1 MATKDKEK
9 KTNKERKR
17 WRDKGEER
25 VIRRQH
31 VGYKIQGK
39 EKTSQGKR
47 LGDKGERVEKEATWW
62 L

>member
-1 MATKDKEK
+1 MATKDKGKKEK
-9 KTNKERKR
+9 KEGKR

-31 VGYKIQGK
+31 VGYKVQGK

-47 LGDKGERVEKEATWW
+47 WGKK
-62 L
+62 